1 MIANPQDSL
10 QLFQEAFELGM
21 VGKGWTW
28 IGSDGAVSTMFSRSQ
43 NLQRAMEG
51 MIGFR
56 PQPGSGPLFESLY
69 DEWLRVDHSADRQ
82 VCTLFDLF
90 LGLRSCFSCICYQ
103 PKKIS
108 YQKMI
113 L

>member
-1 MIANPQDSL
+1 MIANPQDAL

-21 VGKGWTW
+21 IGRGWTW

-56 PQPGSGPLFESLY
+56 PKSGRGPLFESLY

-82 VCTLFDLF
+82 VWLLFF
-90 LGLRSCFSCICYQ
+90 LSVNSPNY
-103 PKKIS
+103 
-108 YQKMI
+108 I
-113 L
+113 LNTSSTTYR